1 MKKLLGILLA
11 VMLVVGISAPQAFA
25 DAFIVMIYNTDV
37 DGDGVVD
44 IDFDSFS
51 ITTNMVTKGSTP
63 PATVFVDDYEQ
74 LYHFRDPTLP
84 YDEATNYGFID
95 TRGNPDANGDGW
107 PDYDW
112 IAAPADGG
120 FTWTAG
126 SDPVAP
132 LYGMDTPGGMGGVG
146 TASFQDPA
154 GLDPDSVVVVIDG
167 VTLVKDVDFFL
178 TNTGAYP
185 GYEWVGDA
193 WMLDIDASGLAGSPV
208 PIPGAAWLLLSGLV
222 GLIGIRRKTA

>member
-1 MKKLLGILLA
+1 MKKLLLILLA

-25 DAFIVMIYNTDV
+25 DAFITMIYNTDV
-37 DGDGVVD
+37 DDDGVVD
-44 IDFDSFS
+44 VDFDSFS
-51 ITTNMVTKGSTP
+51 ITTNMVTLGSD
-63 PATVFVDDYEQ
+63 PAASVYVDDYGE

-132 LYGMDTPGGMGGVG
+132 LYGWDTPGGMGAVG
-146 TASFQDPA
+146 TATMDPLHVA
-154 GLDPDSVVVVIDG
+154 FDPNSVVIVIDG
-167 VTLVKDVDFFL
+167 VTLVKDVDFTV
-178 TNTGAYP
+178 TNLGPYP
-185 GYEWVGDA
+185 GYEWVGTA
-193 WMLDIDASGLAGSPV
+193 FSVDIDASGLAAPI

-222 GLIGIRRKTA
+222 GLIGLRRKTA